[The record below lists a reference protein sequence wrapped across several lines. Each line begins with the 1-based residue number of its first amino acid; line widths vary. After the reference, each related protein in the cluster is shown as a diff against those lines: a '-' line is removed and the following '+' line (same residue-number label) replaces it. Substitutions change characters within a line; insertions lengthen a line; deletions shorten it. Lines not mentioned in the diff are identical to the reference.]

1 MPLIRYSRGP
11 RAALCLVALLAGLSV
26 VGQAQAQS
34 TYPQKPVR
42 LIVPFAPGGASD
54 ILART
59 LGQKLS
65 ETTGQSFVIENKP
78 GAGGTLGA
86 ELVAKSPA
94 DGYTLLLADVAVHTI
109 APKLYP
115 KLGYTQEQLVPV
127 INLATFAHILITA
140 PASTLKSFAD
150 VLAQDKAKPGRF
162 SVASSGNGTSTHLT
176 IEMVNM
182 TAATQL
188 AHVPYKGG
196 GAAITDVMGGQVDMM
211 FIGTPPAMPL
221 IQSGKLKALAVTTT
235 KRMSTLPQVPTVSE
249 SGLPQ
254 FESIAAQGIFAP
266 AGTPRD
272 VVQKLNTEIAKII
285 RMPDVRAKWDQLG
298 AEPVDNTPQQ
308 FATWLSSEALKW
320 GKVIQVSGAKPD

>member
-11 RAALCLVALLAGLSV
+11 QAALCLVALLAGLSV
-26 VGQAQAQS
+26 VGQVQAQS
-34 TYPQKPVR
+34 SYPQKPVR

-65 ETTGQSFVIENKP
+65 ETTGQAFVIENKP

-86 ELVAKSPA
+86 ELVAKSAA

-115 KLGYTQEQLVPV
+115 KLGYTQEQLLPV

-150 VLAQDKAKPGRF
+150 VLALDKAKPGRF

>member
-11 RAALCLVALLAGLSV
+11 QVALCLVALLAGLSV
-26 VGQAQAQS
+26 VSQAQAQS

-86 ELVAKSPA
+86 ELVAKSAA

-115 KLGYTQEQLVPV
+115 KLGYTQEQLLPV
-127 INLATFAHILITA
+127 INLATFAHILITP

-150 VLAQDKAKPGRF
+150 VLALDKAKPGRF
-162 SVASSGNGTSTHLT
+162 SLASSGNGTSTHLT

-196 GAAITDVMGGQVDMM
+196 GAAITDVIGGQVDMM

>member
-11 RAALCLVALLAGLSV
+11 QAALCLVALLAGLSV
-26 VGQAQAQS
+26 VSQAQAQS

-115 KLGYTQEQLVPV
+115 KLGYTQEQLLPV
-127 INLATFAHILITA
+127 INLATFAHILITP

-150 VLAQDKAKPGRF
+150 VLALDKAKPGRF

>member
-115 KLGYTQEQLVPV
+115 KLGYTQEQLLPV
-127 INLATFAHILITA
+127 INLATFAHILITP

-150 VLAQDKAKPGRF
+150 VLALDKAKPGRF

>member
-26 VGQAQAQS
+26 VSQAQAQS

-86 ELVAKSPA
+86 ELVAKSAA

-115 KLGYTQEQLVPV
+115 KLGYTQEQLLPV
-127 INLATFAHILITA
+127 INLATFAHILITP

-150 VLAQDKAKPGRF
+150 VLALDKAKPGRF

>member
-115 KLGYTQEQLVPV
+115 KLGYTQEQLLPV

>member
-11 RAALCLVALLAGLSV
+11 QAALCLVALLAGLSV
-26 VGQAQAQS
+26 VSQAQAQS
-34 TYPQKPVR
+34 SYPQKPVR

-86 ELVAKSPA
+86 ELVAKSAA

-115 KLGYTQEQLVPV
+115 KLGYTQEQLLPV

-150 VLAQDKAKPGRF
+150 VLALEKAKPGRF

>member
-11 RAALCLVALLAGLSV
+11 QAALCLVALLAGLSV

-115 KLGYTQEQLVPV
+115 KLGYTQEQLLPV
-127 INLATFAHILITA
+127 INLATFAHILITP

-150 VLAQDKAKPGRF
+150 VLALDKAKPGRF

-196 GAAITDVMGGQVDMM
+196 GAAITDVMGGQVDLM

>member
-11 RAALCLVALLAGLSV
+11 QAALCLVALLAGLSV

-65 ETTGQSFVIENKP
+65 ETTGQAFVIENKP

-115 KLGYTQEQLVPV
+115 KLGYTQEQLLPV

-150 VLAQDKAKPGRF
+150 VLALEKAKPGRF

>member
-11 RAALCLVALLAGLSV
+11 QAALCLVALLAGLSV

-86 ELVAKSPA
+86 ELVAKSAA

-115 KLGYTQEQLVPV
+115 KLGYTQEQLLPV
-127 INLATFAHILITA
+127 INLATFAHILITP

-150 VLAQDKAKPGRF
+150 VLALDKAKPGRF

-188 AHVPYKGG
+188 AHDPYKGG

>member
-1 MPLIRYSRGP
+1 MIRYSRGP
-11 RAALCLVALLAGLSV
+11 RAALCLVALLAVLSV

-86 ELVAKSPA
+86 ELVAKSAA

-115 KLGYTQEQLVPV
+115 KLGYTQEQLLPV
-127 INLATFAHILITA
+127 INLATFAHILIT
-140 PASTLKSFAD
+140 PPTSTLKSFAD
-150 VLAQDKAKPGRF
+150 VLALDKAKPGRF

-221 IQSGKLKALAVTTT
+221 IQSGKLKALSVTTT

-285 RMPDVRAKWDQLG
+285 RMPDVRAQWDQLG

>member
-1 MPLIRYSRGP
+1 MPLTHTSRGP
-11 RAALCLVALLAGLSV
+11 QAALSLVALLAGLSV
-26 VGQAQAQS
+26 VGHVQAQS

-42 LIVPFAPGGASD
+42 LVVPFAPGGASD

-86 ELVAKSPA
+86 ELVAKSAA

-115 KLGYTQEQLVPV
+115 KLGYTQEQLLPV

-140 PASTLKSFAD
+140 PASTLKSFTD

-298 AEPVDNTPQQ
+298 AEPVENTPQQ

>member
-11 RAALCLVALLAGLSV
+11 QAALCLVALLAGLSV
-26 VGQAQAQS
+26 VGQVQAQS

-86 ELVAKSPA
+86 ELVAKSAA

-115 KLGYTQEQLVPV
+115 KLGYTQEQLLPV

-150 VLAQDKAKPGRF
+150 VLALEKAKPGRF

>member
-86 ELVAKSPA
+86 ELVAKSAA

-115 KLGYTQEQLVPV
+115 KLGYTQEQLLPV
-127 INLATFAHILITA
+127 INLATFAHILITP

-150 VLAQDKAKPGRF
+150 VLALDKAKPGRF

-272 VVQKLNTEIAKII
+272 VVQKLNTEVAKII

>member
-1 MPLIRYSRGP
+1 MPLIRYSRVP
-11 RAALCLVALLAGLSV
+11 QTALSLVALLAGLSV
-26 VGQAQAQS
+26 VGQVQAQS

-65 ETTGQSFVIENKP
+65 ETTGQAFVIENKP

-115 KLGYTQEQLVPV
+115 KLGYTQEQLLPV
-127 INLATFAHILITA
+127 INLATFAHILIT
-140 PASTLKSFAD
+140 PPTSTLKSFAD

-196 GAAITDVMGGQVDMM
+196 GAAISDVMGGQVDMM

-298 AEPVDNTPQQ
+298 AEPVENTPQQ